1 MTSVAELSTDTQDLL
16 RRAVETSDHLEAD
29 DPLDKTISTMARA
42 YIIADGKN
50 DPEELAEGG
59 AETSPEA
66 KKKQNEI
73 REDIL
78 DHL

>member
-16 RRAVETSDHLEAD
+16 RRAVETSDHLEPD

-59 AETSPEA
+59 AETSPEV
-66 KKKQNEI
+66 KERQRELREEI
-73 REDIL
+73 MENL
-78 DHL
+78 

>member
-1 MTSVAELSTDTQDLL
+1 MTSVAELSADTQDLL

-50 DPEELAEGG
+50 DPEELAEGE
-59 AETSPEA
+59 AETSPEVKERQA
-66 KKKQNEI
+66 ELREEI
-73 REDIL
+73 MENL
-78 DHL
+78 